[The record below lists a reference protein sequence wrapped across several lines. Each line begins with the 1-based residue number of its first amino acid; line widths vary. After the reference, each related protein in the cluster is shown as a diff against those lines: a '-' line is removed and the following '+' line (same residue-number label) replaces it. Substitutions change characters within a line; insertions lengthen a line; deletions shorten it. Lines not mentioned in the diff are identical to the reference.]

1 MPQFRY
7 TARNP
12 QGDLVDGVV
21 TANDRSGAIR
31 QVEQQRLV
39 PIKIHAAEAEGSK
52 AVAVAEPPK
61 AWATAPG
68 ESTSPAKSQR
78 AAAEPAK
85 TLATVPRKTPAKPA
99 SDAATPAATSK
110 LSLSHS
116 QQYLFSEQLAHLLS
130 AGMTLDESLGVLVK
144 RLKHPKLRA
153 LSKSLH
159 QSLLDGRSLS
169 QAMKDFPRIFTPLY
183 TNMVSA
189 GEASGAL
196 PTILRR
202 MTVYLAEVK
211 SLRDKVHQA
220 LLYPAVLVVVGF
232 GLIIVFMTTMVPQ
245 LMSFFKDT
253 KTKLPASTQLLI
265 DANNVFRSYWW
276 LGAAILFGA
285 YLLFR
290 AAVASP
296 TGRLAWDRFKWSV
309 PVFSRIPRYRFY
321 AQFAR
326 TLGTLTSNG
335 VTLLRALELLE
346 DIAGNVYIRGRMQ
359 QVRAAVIDG
368 ATLSGALT
376 SQNIFPEMFVDM
388 MGVGEQT
395 GKFSDTMSLIADVY
409 ERELDKQVQVVSTL
423 IPPMV
428 MVVIAAVI
436 GTVIYGILVAVFNL
450 TGGMGKGR

>member
-1 MPQFRY
+1 MAQFRY
-7 TARNP
+7 TARNS
-12 QGDLVDGVV
+12 QGQLVDGVV
-21 TANDRSGAIR
+21 TANDRSGAIT

-39 PIKIHAAEAEGSK
+39 PIKIHAAGDELTT
-52 AVAVAEPPK
+52 AVAVAEQPK
-61 AWATAPG
+61 APAGGSG

-78 AAAEPAK
+78 SGGDAK
-85 TLATVPRKTPAKPA
+85 TLATVHRKTPAKP
-99 SDAATPAATSK
+99 STDPGPPAATSK
-110 LSLSHS
+110 LTLSHS

-159 QSLLDGRSLS
+159 QSLLDGRRLS
-169 QAMKDFPRIFTPLY
+169 QAMRDFPRVFSSLY
-183 TNMVSA
+183 TNMISA

-202 MTVYLAEVK
+202 LTVYLAEVK
-211 SLRDKVHQA
+211 SLRDRVQQA
-220 LLYPAVLVVVGF
+220 LLYPAILVVVGF

-253 KTKLPASTQLLI
+253 KAKLPASTQLLI
-265 DANNVFRSYWW
+265 DANNAFRSYWW
-276 LGAAILFGA
+276 LGALIIFGG
-285 YLLFR
+285 YVLFR

-309 PVFSRIPRYRFY
+309 PVFSRIPRFRFY

-346 DIAGNVYIRGRMQ
+346 DIAGNVYIQGRMQ
-359 QVRAAVIDG
+359 LVRAAVVDG
-368 ATLSGALT
+368 ATLSGAL
-376 SQNIFPEMFVDM
+376 SQHPIFPEMFVDM